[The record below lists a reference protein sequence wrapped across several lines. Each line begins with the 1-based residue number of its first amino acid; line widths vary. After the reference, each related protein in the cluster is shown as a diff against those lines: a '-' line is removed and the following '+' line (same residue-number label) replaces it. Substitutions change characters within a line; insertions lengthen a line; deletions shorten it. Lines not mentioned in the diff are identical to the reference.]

1 MFKFLRRQDY
11 PLRVVLLLFVAFS
24 LAGCNKNFDDYW
36 NSSNPKGGYLYD
48 RIKSN
53 PEFSMFA
60 EALDRAN
67 VAQFLVNGGSYTVF
81 APTNEAFSKF
91 LTDKGYASINAVPE
105 AELFKI
111 ASYHIVNNMWYY
123 YDLRD
128 RYYNSL
134 NKLYSKNQRYLTRLR
149 KYVDIDI
156 TVENSFKVNGI
167 EVIKALQD
175 IDADNGVIHGIP
187 EVMVPIPNLE
197 ELFQSDPELA
207 NSTFY
212 KLLKVLRDKTYD
224 RQNSFDRNRDG
235 IIDSVYLVTYPLLN
249 GGANISVE
257 YKTVGNTVTNSQGGT
272 PAFTTILVPANALLD
287 QYIAPALAKVQ
298 NQIDSLSPS
307 YIEGILENYILADTL
322 MTSAQI
328 KSRTGNLRVSNG
340 ATLAAAS
347 LKTDADFIRKDIRAS
362 NGYIQ
367 VINNGF
373 YQSDREK
380 SALWQASIEP
390 DFRLFMAAIQ
400 KANLM
405 NTYGVSSRSA
415 TYLIPSNDAIRAAG
429 LNIEKM
435 QLNGRQLSATQ
446 FSNLVKHQI
455 VNTSLNK
462 AALTGTKTAEAGGS
476 LIFSDN
482 GNAVANTNTP
492 PSSATI
498 GTQLYVGPSNTG
510 YVYKSNNLLIP
521 LF

>member
-1 MFKFLRRQDY
+1 M
-11 PLRVVLLLFVAFS
+11 
-24 LAGCNKNFDDYW
+24 
-36 NSSNPKGGYLYD
+36 
-48 RIKSN
+48 
-53 PEFSMFA
+53 
-60 EALDRAN
+60 
-67 VAQFLVNGGSYTVF
+67 
-81 APTNEAFSKF
+81 
-91 LTDKGYASINAVPE
+91 
-105 AELFKI
+105 
-111 ASYHIVNNMWYY
+111 
-123 YDLRD
+123 
-128 RYYNSL
+128 
-134 NKLYSKNQRYLTRLR
+134 
-149 KYVDIDI
+149 
-156 TVENSFKVNGI
+156 
-167 EVIKALQD
+167 
-175 IDADNGVIHGIP
+175 
-187 EVMVPIPNLE
+187 
-197 ELFQSDPELA
+197 
-207 NSTFY
+207 
-212 KLLKVLRDKTYD
+212 
-224 RQNSFDRNRDG
+224 
-235 IIDSVYLVTYPLLN
+235 
-249 GGANISVE
+249 
-257 YKTVGNTVTNSQGGT
+257 
-272 PAFTTILVPANALLD
+272 
-287 QYIAPALAKVQ
+287 Q

-328 KSRTGNLRVSNG
+328 KSRTGNLRASNG

-380 SALWQASIEP
+380 SALWQASTEP
-390 DFRLFMAAIQ
+390 DFKLYMAAIQ

-415 TYLIPSNDAIRAAG
+415 TYLIPSNDAIKAAG

-446 FSNLVKHQI
+446 FANLVKHQI
-455 VNTSLNK
+455 ANASLNK

-498 GTQLYVGPSNTG
+498 GAQLYVGPSNTG